1 MAIAVPFIMAASGA
15 SAAIGAA
22 VGISATMVSTIA
34 SVAFQVTG
42 INDKINKAASKVFGE
57 DLVNV
62 ANIAGAV
69 YGAWNGGFSLDPAK
83 EFLGI
88 GEAASGMSGAAE
100 AASAMN
106 VPTGIESG
114 AAFESHMT
122 GLGQTPTNVFSN
134 IGVSEIA
141 TPQPVAGTP
150 TAGQGINA
158 LNNKVAGVDSMQ
170 VAADAATAPAKV
182 SAVSKY
188 DLVPSNAAG
197 NVAAASNATSAN
209 AAGINATASG
219 IGLQAPG
226 NALAAQP
233 SVFDNPLS
241 KVGDKTIAGAIQGGA
256 TMAGNYMTAQDRLK
270 AEEQARRINPSTRR
284 GYTYKA
290 A

>member
-1 MAIAVPFIMAASGA
+1 
-15 SAAIGAA
+15 
-22 VGISATMVSTIA
+22 MV
-34 SVAFQVTG
+34 FQVSG

-88 GEAASGMSGAAE
+88 GEAAAGLSGGAE

-106 VPTGIESG
+106 VPTGLESG

-122 GLGQTPTNVFSN
+122 GLGQTPANVFNN
-134 IGVSEIA
+134 IGVSEVA
-141 TPQPVAGTP
+141 APQPVAGTP
-150 TAGQGINA
+150 TANPAA
-158 LNNKVAGVDSMQ
+158 LPKAPTPTTGTSLTTPQ
-170 VAADAATAPAKV
+170 VNTDPRTIA
-182 SAVSKY
+182 SKY

-197 NVAAASNATSAN
+197 SSAAASNAASAN
-209 AAGINATASG
+209 ATGINATASG
-219 IGLQAPG
+219 IGIQAPPG
-226 NALAAQP
+226 ALTPQP
-233 SVFDNPLS
+233 SVFDKLLS
-241 KVGDKTIAGAIQGGA
+241 KVGDKTIAGVIQGGA
-256 TMAGNYMTAQDRLK
+256 TAAGNYMTAQDRLK
-270 AEEQARRINPSTRR
+270 AEEEARRINPTTRR

>member
-1 MAIAVPFIMAASGA
+1 MAAVVPFLVNAGLG
-15 SAAIGAA
+15 AIGITGVAA
-22 VGISATMVSTIA
+22 TIA
-34 SVAFQVTG
+34 SVATSVVFQVSG

-88 GEAASGMSGAAE
+88 GEAASGMSGAAD
-100 AASAMN
+100 AAAAMN

-122 GLGQTPTNVFSN
+122 GLGQTPTNVFGN
-134 IGVSEIA
+134 IGVSGEGA
-141 TPQPVAGTP
+141 AQQPVAGTQPASQAAPPQAP
-150 TAGQGINA
+150 TTTTGTS
-158 LNNKVAGVDSMQ
+158 LTTPQ
-170 VAADAATAPAKV
+170 VNTDPRTIA
-182 SAVSKY
+182 SKY

-197 NVAAASNATSAN
+197 SSAAASNATSVN
-209 AAGINATASG
+209 ATGINATASG

-233 SVFDNPLS
+233 SVFDKLLS
-241 KVGDKTIAGAIQGGA
+241 KVGDKTIAGVIQGGA
-256 TMAGNYMTAQDRLK
+256 TAAGNYMTAQDRLK